1 MNSPLPF
8 GARARIAKRA
18 FTLVELMVSMAIF
31 SMVIGGVV
39 YAHITGLKMY
49 ELTKAKLGANDETRT
64 AVGLLSAEVRAAKSI
79 SIGQLSNSV
88 FVAVPEGSR
97 QQGSA
102 LQIRQTTNTTN
113 YVVYYLDLNDSML
126 KRYTDSSKP
135 TVVAEHL
142 TNSVVFTS
150 EDYAGNILTQTAN
163 NRVIGI
169 TLQFYQIQYPIVKIG
184 EGQLYDFYQLRTRIT
199 RRALE

>member
-8 GARARIAKRA
+8 GARARTAKRA